1 MRSESFWAWSTDYL
15 PPSCTGGPLRGLSRQ
30 GRKCRPAQ
38 SSKIAVPSKCP
49 AEKAPQH
56 QPQKRRPG
64 AQRENPSPRHPAP
77 RGPQAKKS
85 PRPARA
91 LSHWRRGRDSN
102 PRYVSV
108 RLISSQVQSTT
119 LPPLLNFVHSAWPV
133 TAKSSIL
140 YRTRARL
147 KPSARTIR
155 QDTGGAPPAPRSSRP
170 PAGSSRAPPPG
181 CGRRPGPSRSR
192 CARIRS
198 CPARS

>member
-1 MRSESFWAWSTDYL
+1 MRNDSLSAESTEYPL
-15 PPSCTGGPLRGLSRQ
+15 PPGGPFKGPFSSRGMRAGAAPPYRPDTSLRKNLGALASAPEWPSSRPR
-30 GRKCRPAQ
+30 RK
-38 SSKIAVPSKCP
+38 PS
-49 AEKAPQH
+49 
-56 QPQKRRPG
+56 RR
-64 AQRENPSPRHPAP
+64 NLAP

-91 LSHWRRGRDSN
+91 LTHWRRGRDSN